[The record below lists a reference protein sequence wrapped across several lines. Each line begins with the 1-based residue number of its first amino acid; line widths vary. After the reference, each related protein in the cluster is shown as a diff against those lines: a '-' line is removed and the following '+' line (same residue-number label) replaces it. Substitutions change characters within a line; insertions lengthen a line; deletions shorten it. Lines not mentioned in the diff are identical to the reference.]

1 MGLRKARGFMVY
13 RDSAVLV
20 GRAAEQAMI
29 AGLLARSAHGSAL
42 LIRGAPGIGKSALV
56 DDAVVRA
63 SRSRKVL
70 RAAGTPS
77 ETGMELAEDGK
88 TFRTLDGAVWQQRR
102 RELEQRGGE
111 EGR

>member
-70 RAAGTPS
+70 RAAGTPLEPGWS
-77 ETGMELAEDGK
+77 WPEFINCSGRSGRG
-88 TFRTLDGAVWQQRR
+88 RTQSQNFAARH
-102 RELEQRGGE
+102 
-111 EGR
+111 